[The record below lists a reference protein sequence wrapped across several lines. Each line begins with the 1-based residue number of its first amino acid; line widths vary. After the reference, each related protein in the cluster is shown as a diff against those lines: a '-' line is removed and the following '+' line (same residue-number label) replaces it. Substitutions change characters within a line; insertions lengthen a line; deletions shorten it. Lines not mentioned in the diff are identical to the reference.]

1 MHRREVPRGG
11 PTASLVILLLSCV
24 VALVAGCGGTGGLG
38 VVRLDS
44 GQVSGVVD
52 GGVTV
57 FRGIPYAAP
66 PLGDLRW
73 KAPQAV
79 KPWSGV
85 RACTVFGA
93 ECPQVVLGGK
103 NSSAARQPQSED
115 CLYLNVWTP
124 AKSSSETLPVMFWIH
139 GGAYV
144 MGRGSAPLYDGKKL
158 AEHGVIV
165 VSINYRLGALGFL
178 ALPQLT
184 EESGHGSS
192 GNYGLLDQQAAMRW
206 VQSNI
211 SAFGGDPERVTI
223 FGESAGAMSVCAQM
237 TSPLS
242 KGLFRQV
249 VSESSLFIDRGLLM
263 HATRPLAEAE
273 GIGERFAADVGCG
286 DAPDVLAAM
295 RAKPVGE
302 LISESL
308 LTEPGLFIADV
319 LFMPVVD
326 GWVLLE
332 EPGKVFAQGKQ
343 HAAPLLIGSNSE
355 EGNLFAFA
363 IRSTLK
369 TMPVA
374 EYERKTGQYFGPD
387 ADQVMALYPVE
398 KQADVKGALSR
409 VFTNFAFTAVAR
421 WTARRQ
427 VAIGQKAFLYQFDKT
442 PLPPLGL
449 LGPCHSAEIPF
460 VFGTL
465 VKGASHNGA
474 RQALQSLVFHAFER
488 PLEEALVLT
497 FAQTDLELSAQ
508 MMDYWTDFAISGDPN
523 GSGAKVRWP
532 AYEPA
537 GDRNIE
543 LGKSV
548 TVEAGLDSQGC
559 DLADRFY
566 GYGD

>member
-1 MHRREVPRGG
+1 MRSCEATV
-11 PTASLVILLLSCV
+11 SLVILLLSCAV
-24 VALVAGCGGTGGLG
+24 VALAAGCGESGGLG

-44 GQVSGVVD
+44 GQVSGVAD
-52 GGVTV
+52 
-57 FRGIPYAAP
+57 R
-66 PLGDLRW
+66 RW
-73 KAPQAV
+73 KAPQTV

-103 NSSAARQPQSED
+103 NSSAAKQPQSED

-124 AKSSSETLPVMFWIH
+124 AKSSSEKLPVMFWIH

-144 MGRGSAPLYDGKKL
+144 LGRGSAPLYDGKKL

-192 GNYGLLDQQAAMRW
+192 GNYGLLDQQAALRW
-206 VQSNI
+206 VQRNI

-223 FGESAGAMSVCAQM
+223 FGESAGAMSVCSQM

-242 KGLFRQV
+242 KGLFQQV
-249 VSESSLFIDRGLLM
+249 ISESSLFIDRGLLM
-263 HATRPLAEAE
+263 HATRPLAQAE
-273 GIGERFAADVGCG
+273 SIGEQYAVNVGCG
-286 DAPDVLAAM
+286 DAPDVLAAL
-295 RAKPVGE
+295 RAKPVDE
-302 LISESL
+302 LVSKSL
-308 LTEPGLFIADV
+308 LTGPGLFIADA
-319 LFMPVVD
+319 LFTPVVD
-326 GWVLLE
+326 GWVLPE
-332 EPGKVFAQGKQ
+332 EPGTVFAQGKQ
-343 HAAPLLIGSNSE
+343 RAVPLLIGSNSE
-355 EGNLFAFA
+355 EGNLFTFA

-374 EYERKTGQYFGPD
+374 EYERKIRQYFGPD

-409 VFTNFAFTAVAR
+409 VFTTFDFTAVAR
-421 WTARRQ
+421 WAARRQ
-427 VAIGQKAFLYQFDKT
+427 VASGQKAFLYQFDKT

-449 LGPCHSAEIPF
+449 LGPCHGAEIPF

-465 VKGASHNGA
+465 VKGASRNGA
-474 RQALQSLVFHAFER
+474 QQSLQSLVIQAFER

-508 MMDYWTDFAISGDPN
+508 MMDYWTAFAVSGDPN
-523 GSGAKVRWP
+523 VSATKVRWP

-537 GDRNIE
+537 GDQSIE
-543 LGKSV
+543 LGRSV
-548 TVEAGLDSQGC
+548 TVTAGLDSQGC